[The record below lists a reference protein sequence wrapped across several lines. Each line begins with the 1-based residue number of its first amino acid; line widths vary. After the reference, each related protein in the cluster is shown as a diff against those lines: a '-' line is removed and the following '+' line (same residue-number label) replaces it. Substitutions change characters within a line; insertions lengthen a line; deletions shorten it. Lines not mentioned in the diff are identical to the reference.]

1 MFHDTQIVISSFGM
15 DHLISS
21 LDMHITKAHRASF
34 LFTVQVW
41 CHHLDVGFKR
51 YQTRYRWFSRL
62 VDCLVCRSS
71 CCCFGNG
78 GLCFVVVV
86 WFHFLTF
93 DVYGKYCNT
102 SVRVFRIYHTS
113 HLFNPLGCE
122 TSWTWG
128 GGWGEQN
135 GSGQLRYPG
144 GTKCFSLPLKMNKFS
159 FHCFGSKEPTA
170 AILSPKSF
178 KAC

>member
-1 MFHDTQIVISSFGM
+1 MFHDTQIVISSVGM

-86 WFHFLTF
+86 WFHFF
-93 DVYGKYCNT
+93 DFRCVWRILQH
-102 SVRVFRIYHTS
+102 VRACIPYLS
-113 HLFNPLGCE
+113 HLSPIHPARLWD

-128 GGWGEQN
+128 VG
-135 GSGQLRYPG
+135 G
-144 GTKCFSLPLKMNKFS
+144 GTKRQWTITVSWRYKMLFLTTKD
-159 FHCFGSKEPTA
+159 E
-170 AILSPKSF
+170 
-178 KAC
+178 

>member
-1 MFHDTQIVISSFGM
+1 MFHDTQIVISSVGM

-21 LDMHITKAHRASF
+21 LDMHITKAHGASF

-51 YQTRYRWFSRL
+51 YQTHYRWFSRL

-78 GLCFVVVV
+78 GLCFVMVV

-93 DVYGKYCNT
+93 DVYGEYCNT
-102 SVRVFRIYHTS
+102 SVRVFRIYHTLTYS
-113 HLFNPLGCE
+113 PRSVVRYILNLR
-122 TSWTWG
+122 
-128 GGWGEQN
+128 GWV
-135 GSGQLRYPG
+135 G
-144 GTKCFSLPLKMNKFS
+144 GTKRQWTITVSWRYKMLFLTTKD
-159 FHCFGSKEPTA
+159 E
-170 AILSPKSF
+170 
-178 KAC
+178 

>member
-1 MFHDTQIVISSFGM
+1 MFHDTQIVISSVGM

-51 YQTRYRWFSRL
+51 YQTHYRWFSRL

-71 CCCFGNG
+71 SCCFGNG
-78 GLCFVVVV
+78 GLCFVMVV

-93 DVYGKYCNT
+93 GVYGEYCNT

-113 HLFNPLGCE
+113 HLFTPLGCE
-122 TSWTWG
+122 IHLELEGVG
-128 GGWGEQN
+128 GGNKTLVDNYGILEVQN
-135 GSGQLRYPG
+135 AFPY
-144 GTKCFSLPLKMNKFS
+144 
-159 FHCFGSKEPTA
+159 H
-170 AILSPKSF
+170 
-178 KAC
+178 